1 MSIISQRKGRA
12 MPKAPFELPPWQVVC
27 CPGTV
32 RFERIAKDTHT
43 LARIYALHREFEGIV
58 WLGQSMT
65 SLMEAIGKHYD
76 LHMHVSSGYR
86 VIRQELKS
94 GMHRGFLVA
103 RLADESEVNALL
115 ERLCPF
121 CLAVVVRHPD
131 RWEIAKER
139 DDAPARDSLPR
150 A

>member
-1 MSIISQRKGRA
+1 
-12 MPKAPFELPPWQVVC
+12 MPKPPLELAPWQVVC

-43 LARIYALHREFEGIV
+43 LARIYALHREREGIV

-65 SLMEAIGKHYD
+65 SLMQAIGKHYS

-86 VIRQELKS
+86 IIRREVKS
-94 GMHRGFLVA
+94 GMHRGFVVT

-115 ERLCPF
+115 DDLCPLH
-121 CLAVVVRHPD
+121 LAVVVRHPD
-131 RWEIAKER
+131 KWELAVEKR
-139 DDAPARDSLPR
+139 NASARDSLPR
-150 A
+150 P

>member
-1 MSIISQRKGRA
+1 
-12 MPKAPFELPPWQVVC
+12 MPKPPVELPPWQVAR

-32 RFERIAKDTHT
+32 RFARIAKDTHT

-65 SLMEAIGKHYD
+65 SLMQFIGKHYS

-86 VIRQELKS
+86 VIRREMKS
-94 GMHRGFLVA
+94 SMHRGFLVT

-115 ERLCPF
+115 ERLCPL

-131 RWEIAKER
+131 RWELAVER
-139 DDAPARDSLPR
+139 DDAPARDSLPCP
-150 A
+150 

>member
-1 MSIISQRKGRA
+1 
-12 MPKAPFELPPWQVVC
+12 MPKPPVELPPWQVVC

-32 RFERIAKDTHT
+32 RFAKIAKDTHT
-43 LARIYALHREFEGIV
+43 LSRLYALYREFEGIV

-65 SLMEAIGKHYD
+65 SLMEAIGKHHD

-86 VIRQELKS
+86 VIRRELKS

-115 ERLCPF
+115 EHLCPLY
-121 CLAVVVRHPD
+121 LAVVLRHPEGWD
-131 RWEIAKER
+131 IARQVEKH
-139 DDAPARDSLPR
+139 DASHRDSLPCP
-150 A
+150 

>member
-1 MSIISQRKGRA
+1 
-12 MPKAPFELPPWQVVC
+12 MPKPPFELPPWQVVC

-43 LARIYALHREFEGIV
+43 LSRLYALYREYEGIV

-65 SLMEAIGKHYD
+65 SLMQAIGKHYS

-86 VIRQELKS
+86 IIRREVKS
-94 GMHRGFLVA
+94 GTHRGFVVT

-115 ERLCPF
+115 DDLCPLH
-121 CLAVVVRHPD
+121 LAVVVRHPD
-131 RWEIAKER
+131 KWELALEKR
-139 DDAPARDSLPR
+139 NASARDSLSRP
-150 A
+150 

>member
-1 MSIISQRKGRA
+1 
-12 MPKAPFELPPWQVVC
+12 MPKPPLELPPWQVAC

-65 SLMEAIGKHYD
+65 SLMESIGKHYD
-76 LHMHVSSGYR
+76 LRMHVSSGYR
-86 VIRQELKS
+86 VLRRELKS
-94 GMHRGFLVA
+94 GMHRGFLVT

-115 ERLCPF
+115 EHLCPLY
-121 CLAVVVRHPD
+121 LAVVLRHPD
-131 RWEIAKER
+131 RWEIAVER
-139 DDAPARDSLPR
+139 DDAPARDCVSR

>member
-1 MSIISQRKGRA
+1 

-43 LARIYALHREFEGIV
+43 LARIYALHREREGIV

-65 SLMEAIGKHYD
+65 SLMEAIGKHYN

-86 VIRQELKS
+86 IIRREVKS
-94 GMHRGFLVA
+94 GMHRGFLVT

-115 ERLCPF
+115 ENLCPLY
-121 CLAVVVRHPD
+121 LAVVLRHPE
-131 RWEIAKER
+131 RWEITTQVEKH
-139 DDAPARDSLPR
+139 DAPARDSLPCP
-150 A
+150 

>member
-1 MSIISQRKGRA
+1 
-12 MPKAPFELPPWQVVC
+12 MPLELPPWQVAC

-32 RFERIAKDTHT
+32 RFARIAKDTHT

-65 SLMEAIGKHYD
+65 SLMQSIGKHYS
-76 LHMHVSSGYR
+76 LHMHVSSCYR
-86 VIRQELKS
+86 VVRRELKS
-94 GMHRGFLVA
+94 GMHRGFLVT

-115 ERLCPF
+115 EHLCPLY
-121 CLAVVVRHPD
+121 LAMVLRHPD
-131 RWEIAKER
+131 KWEIATQVEKH
-139 DDAPARDSLPR
+139 DALARDSVPR

>member
-1 MSIISQRKGRA
+1 
-12 MPKAPFELPPWQVVC
+12 MPKAPLELPPWQVVC

-32 RFERIAKDTHT
+32 RFAKIAKDTHT
-43 LARIYALHREFEGIV
+43 LSRLYALYREYEGIV

-65 SLMEAIGKHYD
+65 SLMQAIGKHYS

-86 VIRQELKS
+86 VIRRELKS

-103 RLADESEVNALL
+103 RLADEREVNALL
-115 ERLCPF
+115 ERLCPL

-131 RWEIAKER
+131 RGGLAVER
-139 DDAPARDSLPR
+139 HDAPARD
-150 A
+150 